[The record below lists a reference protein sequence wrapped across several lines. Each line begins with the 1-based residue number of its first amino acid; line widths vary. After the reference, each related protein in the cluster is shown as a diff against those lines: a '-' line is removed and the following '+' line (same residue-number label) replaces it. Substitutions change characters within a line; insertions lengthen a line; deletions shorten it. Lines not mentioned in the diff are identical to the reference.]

1 MQALLSLWLLR
12 PSCGNGWLF
21 RRSSQ
26 VYPIRMNPSDQ
37 AGRVRIPAVRMKKPG
52 LLTETGLLS
61 SIAEADQPRVRE
73 RIMKLS

>member
-12 PSCGNGWLF
+12 PSCRNGWLF
-21 RRSSQ
+21 RRSGQ
-26 VYPIRMNPSDQ
+26 VYPIRMNPNDQ

-52 LLTETGLLS
+52 LLTETGLFS
-61 SIAEADQPRVRE
+61 STDGPDQPRVRE